1 MNLQELAQI
10 SVPVTA
16 ADNALKVG
24 ASNKVMLSEKAAK
37 LKLEYQEG
45 DEFLILEVT
54 GDYEGLAVGC
64 VPEGIVAHSKKF
76 NKGTFAFGDK
86 DVANVLGGIGSE
98 WDLEVLF
105 NTLDL
110 PNGRKC
116 PLYAI
121 EQKIKG
127 EDKQKELTDR
137 YEKAETIK
145 KEVKQS
151 LNITPSN
158 EIKDLE
164 NQFES
169 EAPELENSTT
179 VNNEDYNL

>member
-1 MNLQELAQI
+1 MNLSELIQI

-24 ASNKVMLSEKAAK
+24 ASNKIMLSEKAAK
-37 LKLEYQEG
+37 LKLDYQEG

-54 GDYEGLAVGC
+54 GDYEGLVIGC
-64 VPEGIVAHSKKF
+64 VPAETVAHSKKF

-86 DVANVLGGIGSE
+86 DVSAILGGIGSE
-98 WDLEVLF
+98 WDLEILF

-110 PNGRKC
+110 PNDRKC

-127 EDKQKELTDR
+127 EDKQKELKAR
-137 YEKAETIK
+137 YEKAEVVK
-145 KEVKQS
+145 EEVKPT
-151 LNITPSN
+151 LDIIPSN
-158 EIKDLE
+158 EIQNLE
-164 NQFES
+164 AQFES
-169 EAPELENSTT
+169 EAPELENKSEI
-179 VNNEDYNL
+179 NNAEYSL